1 MIQSV
6 LDSANDAIDKEH
18 LAAAVADLS
27 QRVDDWKS
35 LKVEGFGDLLRFG
48 TFTVIKGDSNKDTER
63 EVRVD
68 LAVQTGLP
76 LTDHA
81 SITSTYS
88 SGFFSA
94 ARTST
99 PTSKSP
105 S

>member
-63 EVRVD
+63 EVRVFT
-68 LAVQTGLP
+68 VITGLQ
-76 LTDHA
+76 LTNHA
-81 SITSTYS
+81 SITFTCS
-88 SGFFSA
+88 SESCSA